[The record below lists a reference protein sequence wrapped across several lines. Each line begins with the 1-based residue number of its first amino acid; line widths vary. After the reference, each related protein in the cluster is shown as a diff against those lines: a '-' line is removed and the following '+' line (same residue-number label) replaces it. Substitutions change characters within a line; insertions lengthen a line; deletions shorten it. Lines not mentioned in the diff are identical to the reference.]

1 MTASIRLAAALIAA
15 WSPETAL
22 LRSPI
27 RFCNTPCTAVV
38 VCSMLS
44 SSLMI
49 SSLLLPAGIRSL
61 CNSCFNSSICWVEFD
76 TLSAAFAI
84 SSTVGSSFDNVVF
97 TSCKWVWILWYTWS
111 IWDCNVV
118 MVCCASVFAL
128 LTCATPL
135 FNLPDA
141 LETSPL
147 AVFKFD
153 ARVALQDIRL
163 SIVTR

>member
-1 MTASIRLAAALIAA
+1 MTIVRRILPVLLAA
-15 WSPETAL
+15 
-22 LRSPI
+22 
-27 RFCNTPCTAVV
+27 
-38 VCSMLS
+38 
-44 SSLMI
+44 
-49 SSLLLPAGIRSL
+49 
-61 CNSCFNSSICWVEFD
+61 
-76 TLSAAFAI
+76 
-84 SSTVGSSFDNVVF
+84 
-97 TSCKWVWILWYTWS
+97 
-111 IWDCNVV
+111 
-118 MVCCASVFAL
+118 VFAL